1 MVSLPAREIIS
12 KIREKETFVS
22 IVNEFGI
29 SKSTIVLK
37 IATVKLIN
45 KYPNSSLSFHFLKK
59 IFEVNQRSL
68 HRKFQQF

>member
-29 SKSTIVLK
+29 NKSTIVLK

-45 KYPNSSLSFHFLKK
+45 KFAQK
-59 IFEVNQRSL
+59 ILAILIHKNLFKNC
-68 HRKFQQF
+68 